1 MLGVG
6 DRVSPGA
13 NVWTAAHER
22 RTLGEL
28 LTDGPALLVFYLFDW
43 SST

>member
-6 DRVSPGA
+6 DRVPDAS
-13 NVWTAAHER
+13 VWTAPNQR
-22 RTLGEL
+22 RTLAEL
-28 LTDGPALLVFYLFDW
+28 LRDGRALFVFYLFDW